1 MDKYTQL
8 SPEMQELWES
18 KMKEFKEQ
26 LATMNEEEIRKEYEC
41 VWIPNVG
48 SFEFDLKYFADEYDK
63 QLKEVH
69 SSSIDQITSIKSQ
82 LKHCKNPLQKL
93 NIEREMNRLI
103 KEGRKCK

>member
-1 MDKYTQL
+1 MNKYQEL

-26 LATMNEEEIRKEYEC
+26 LSTMNEEEIRKEYEC

-63 QLKEVH
+63 QLNEVH
-69 SSSIDQITSIKSQ
+69 SSIDTQITNLKSQ

-93 NIEREMNRLI
+93 NMEREMNRLI
-103 KEGRKCK
+103 REKRRR